1 MRRRHF
7 LTLLGAA
14 VAWPRPVIGQS
25 PSKVCRVG
33 LLSAGA
39 PIADN
44 SSQGAALIRGFTQHG
59 YELGRNLAFE
69 RRGAEGHIDRLPR
82 LVGELAASKVDV
94 IVTFGY
100 PPALAC
106 KQATTLPVVVVL
118 VDPVGTGLAES
129 LARPGANLTGISDV
143 SAEVTPKRMALLK
156 EVAPQLRRVAMLW
169 NANDLGMTLR
179 YRASEA
185 VAETLGISVQP
196 LGVREPNDF
205 DQAFGTMTRDMP
217 DAILMV
223 TDSLTILNR
232 KRVFEFAAAHR
243 LPAIYEFDFLVRE
256 GGLMSYGPDQDET
269 FDRVAALVDRILKG
283 AKPAELPFEQ
293 PTRFRFVFNLRTAR
307 SLGLIVSRQEMCIS
321 VTARA
326 WPESE
331 FKGASIA
338 GRKRSKAAHLL
349 GHIS

>member
-1 MRRRHF
+1 MRRRDF
-7 LTLLGAA
+7 LTLLGGA
-14 VAWPRPVIGQS
+14 VAWPRPVTGQS
-25 PSKVCRVG
+25 PSKVYRVG
-33 LLSAGA
+33 LLSAGG

-44 SSQGAALIRGFTQHG
+44 SPQGAALIRGLATRG
-59 YELGRNLAFE
+59 YNLGRNLAFE
-69 RRGAEGHIDRLPR
+69 RRGADVHIERLPG
-82 LVGELAASKVDV
+82 LVDELVASKVDV

-100 PPALAC
+100 PPAAAC
-106 KQATTLPVVVVL
+106 KRRTTLPVVVVL

-143 SAEVTPKRMALLK
+143 SAEVTPKRMALRK
-156 EVAPQLRRVAMLW
+156 EVAPELRRVAMLW

-185 VAETLGISVQP
+185 VAKALGISVQQ

-205 DQAFGTMTRDMP
+205 DMAFGTMTRDMP

-232 KRVFEFAAAHR
+232 RRVFEFAAAHR
-243 LPAIYEFDFLVRE
+243 LPAIYEFDFLVRD

-269 FDRVAALVDRILKG
+269 FDRVAAFVDRILRG

-293 PTRFRFVFNLRTAR
+293 PTRFRFVLNLTTAK
-307 SLGLIVSRQEMCIS
+307 SLGLTISR
-321 VTARA
+321 R
-326 WPESE
+326 
-331 FKGASIA
+331 
-338 GRKRSKAAHLL
+338 LL
-349 GHIS
+349 VQVDEVIE

>member
-1 MRRRHF
+1 MRRREF
-7 LTLLGAA
+7 VTLLGVAA
-14 VAWPRPVIGQS
+14 AWPRASIAQTT
-25 PSKVCRVG
+25 SKSARVG

-44 SSQGAALIRGFTQHG
+44 SAQGVALIRGFTQHG
-59 YELGRNLAFE
+59 YQLGRNLAFE
-69 RRGAEGHIDRLPR
+69 RRGAEGHIDWLPR
-82 LVGELAASKVDV
+82 LVDELVASKVGV

-100 PPALAC
+100 PPAVAA
-106 KQATTLPVVVVL
+106 KQGTILPVVVVA
-118 VDPVGTGLAES
+118 VDPVGTGLVES
-129 LARPGANLTGISDV
+129 LARPGGNLTGISDV
-143 SAEVTPKRMALLK
+143 SAEVTPKRMELLK

-185 VAETLGISVQP
+185 VAQVLGISVQP

-293 PTRFRFVFNLRTAR
+293 PTRFRFVLNLRTAK
-307 SLGLIVSRQEMCIS
+307 SLGLAVSPR
-321 VTARA
+321 
-326 WPESE
+326 
-331 FKGASIA
+331 
-338 GRKRSKAAHLL
+338 LL
-349 GHIS
+349 AQADEVIE